1 MKTQQ
6 FSSHPQP
13 VITQTE
19 NNTTLW
25 IGHLKSDPTDHFGG
39 QVFTC
44 PSDGLLNNIQVYS
57 SAVNTP
63 GEISMTLHEFDPV
76 NKTWGQT
83 IGSSTLSLE
92 QNDSGRWMRFELEP
106 ITLKKE
112 ATYGFRMQTVDAM
125 VGFGEAAH
133 AKKPFPFG
141 WAWKANS
148 NDLKGRFYNFF
159 SLAFKVE
166 LSA

>member
-6 FSSHPQP
+6 PSSHPRP

-39 QVFTC
+39 QIFTC
-44 PSDGLLNNIQVYS
+44 PSDGFLNNIQVYS

-63 GEISMTLHEFDPV
+63 GDVSLTLHEFDPST
-76 NKTWGQT
+76 KTWGQT
-83 IGSSTLSLE
+83 IGYSTLSLE
-92 QNDSGRWMRFELEP
+92 RNDSGRWMRFKLEP
-106 ITLKKE
+106 ISLKKD

-125 VGFGEAAH
+125 IGFGEAVH
-133 AKKPFPFG
+133 ARKPFPFG
-141 WAWKANS
+141 WAWKGS
-148 NDLKGRFYNFF
+148 STDLKGQFYNFF

-166 LSA
+166 LCA